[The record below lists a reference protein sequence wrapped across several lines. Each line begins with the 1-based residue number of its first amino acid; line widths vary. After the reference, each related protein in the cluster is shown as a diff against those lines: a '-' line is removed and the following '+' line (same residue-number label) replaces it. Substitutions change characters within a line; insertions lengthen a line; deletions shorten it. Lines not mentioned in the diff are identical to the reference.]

1 VPGAEPARDPKN
13 KHSDTFP
20 YLPTYILSSQRDKN
34 VSVYPYS
41 QAVYPSGVLYYLDSV
56 WPYDHST
63 DASHYDYLQTRHQRQ
78 CYSRAIRSDNIYH
91 VTYLYYGF
99 RVSRITCSGRDFLSS
114 CCCKIVPF
122 RLLKSSSL
130 FVPFSCPRVA
140 EVIKIRRITYT
151 SMWTHF
157 LERDRDIR
165 ELFSWLN
172 EKTCCGVRLGVR

>member
-1 VPGAEPARDPKN
+1 M
-13 KHSDTFP
+13 
-20 YLPTYILSSQRDKN
+20 
-34 VSVYPYS
+34 
-41 QAVYPSGVLYYLDSV
+41 DSV

-63 DASHYDYLQTRHQRQ
+63 DAIHYDYLQTRQQAILAGTVERQ

-91 VTYLYYGF
+91 VTYLYCGF
-99 RVSRITCSGRDFLSS
+99 RVFRITCSGRDFLS

-130 FVPFSCPRVA
+130 FVPFSFYCVA
-140 EVIKIRRITYT
+140 EVIKIWRITYT

-157 LERDRDIR
+157 LERNRDIR
-165 ELFSWLN
+165 ELFSWRN